1 MVKVFNNSD
10 TTFLLTA
17 DDGTQKRVPF
27 KSFSDIEDKFKGDI
41 TFRMA
46 MAANAF
52 TVFDT
57 AKQGDAA
64 EKKAHSKGKDKNQST
79 GGEGKE
85 ASNASTDGDKDDG
98 AK

>member
-1 MVKVFNNSD
+1 MVKVFNNSN

-17 DDGTQKRVPF
+17 DDGSQKRVPC
-27 KSFSDIEDKFKGDI
+27 KTFSDIEDKFKGDI

-64 EKKAHSKGKDKNQST
+64 EKKAHSKGNGKNQST
-79 GGEGKE
+79 GGESKESSNTSVEGGK
-85 ASNASTDGDKDDG
+85 GDD